1 MTNENN
7 EYINDDETQD
17 SDVDTNEN
25 NEEQNPENEPDV
37 KTLQAQKQHW
47 KEKFEKLQNEVK
59 ESREKTEPN
68 KSNATDKFDYA
79 DLTVRTYLKT
89 EGVDNKEDQDW
100 LLAEAKEL
108 HKDPTELL
116 AKKYYQEEL
125 KGRKDQREAESAVPD
140 GKGRG
145 SGKTQADPD
154 YWISK
159 GKLPKDQKLAE
170 QVVNAKI
177 KADDSNVM
185 FDPIGE

>member
-1 MTNENN
+1 MSNEEMGNDDTQEDIEGQNPEENN
-7 EYINDDETQD
+7 EDNSQ
-17 SDVDTNEN
+17 
-25 NEEQNPENEPDV
+25 NEPDV

-89 EGVDNKEDQDW
+89 EGVDNREDQDW
-100 LLAEAKEL
+100 LLSEAKEL
-108 HKDPTELL
+108 RKDPTELL
-116 AKKYYQEEL
+116 AKKFYQEEL
-125 KGRKDQREAESAVPD
+125 KDRKDQREAESASPN

-154 YWISK
+154 YWIAK

-170 QVVNAKI
+170 KVVNAKI